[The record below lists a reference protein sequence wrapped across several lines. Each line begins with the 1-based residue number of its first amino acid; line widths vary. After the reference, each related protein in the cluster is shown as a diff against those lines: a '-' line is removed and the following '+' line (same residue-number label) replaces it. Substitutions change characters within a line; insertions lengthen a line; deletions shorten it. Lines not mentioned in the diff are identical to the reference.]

1 MPGEMPAE
9 AVAAATVR
17 EATEAERD
25 AAVGPGQ
32 TQHVAQRQSWTQAQA
47 QTHDQNQNQN
57 HN

>member
-17 EATEAERD
+17 EAEEAERD

-32 TQHVAQRQSWTQAQA
+32 TQHLAQRQSWTQAPA
-47 QTHDQNQNQN
+47 HDHN